1 MVIPTPEG
9 PDPGERVLPGTRWLL
24 SAFAGFTLLA
34 VVALLAFPSRA
45 REDFAWSIGTEL
57 TAAFLGAGFAA
68 GLVLSLLS
76 LRQERWSSIRTPV
89 VTVTVYATL
98 VLTASLI
105 HTHRLHLTDGGA
117 LARFSAWLWL
127 AVYLVVPVV
136 GVVVVLRQDDR
147 RTRLSEAR
155 RPMPVV
161 LVAVLA
167 AQGAVL
173 FAAGVALVLSG
184 LTVHHMVMSV
194 AEFWPWEI
202 TPLSAMVTGAWL
214 IAFGVAA
221 ALAIAQRDL
230 DDLLVSAV
238 TYAVF
243 GVLELLVL
251 ARYRSELDAADPW
264 SWAYVAVLVSVGG
277 TGGYGW
283 WAARPGPAGV
293 PAGPGAGARTGE
305 SWSAG

>member
-1 MVIPTPEG
+1 M
-9 PDPGERVLPGTRWLL
+9 LAGTRWLL
-24 SAFAGFTLLA
+24 SAFAVFTLLA
-34 VVALLAFPSRA
+34 VVSLLGFPGRA
-45 REDFAWSIGTEL
+45 REDFAWSIGSEL

-89 VTVTVYATL
+89 LTVTVYATL

-117 LARFSAWLWL
+117 LARFAAWLWL

-136 GVVVVLRQDDR
+136 GIVVVLRQDDR
-147 RTRLSEAR
+147 RTWLSEGR
-155 RPMPVV
+155 RPMPAV

-167 AQGAVL
+167 VQGAVML
-173 FAAGVALVLSG
+173 AAGAVLVLSG

-194 AEFWPWEI
+194 AGFWPWEI
-202 TPLSAMVTGAWL
+202 TPLSAMVIGAWL

-221 ALAIAQRDL
+221 ALAIGQRDM

-238 TYAVF
+238 TYTVF
-243 GVLELLVL
+243 GALELVVLV
-251 ARYRSELDAADPW
+251 RYRSELDAADPW
-264 SWAYVAVLVSVGG
+264 VWAYVAVLVSVVGA
-277 TGGYGW
+277 GGYGW
-283 WAARPGPAGV
+283 WAALHVPVDVSVGRYAGADGPAEPLRP
-293 PAGPGAGARTGE
+293 PALPHRPGAG
-305 SWSAG
+305 